1 MAEKF
6 HLTKEAIKELE
17 KEYQE
22 LKRAKH
28 FKVNSRD
35 DVPEVFHSEEMN
47 PEYAQFQEDLDKI
60 ESRIIEIEYILKN
73 VKPIKPQ
80 KGVVDVG
87 TVVTVDINGKEQEF
101 AIVEKFEANP
111 EEGKI
116 SKESPVGK
124 ILLGSKIGDEISVST
139 STKSKYKIK
148 KIDYLSA

>member
-47 PEYAQFQEDLDKI
+47 PEYAQFHALPDHEFPGDL
-60 ESRIIEIEYILKN
+60 
-73 VKPIKPQ
+73 
-80 KGVVDVG
+80 
-87 TVVTVDINGKEQEF
+87 F
-101 AIVEKFEANP
+101 A
-111 EEGKI
+111 
-116 SKESPVGK
+116 
-124 ILLGSKIGDEISVST
+124 
-139 STKSKYKIK
+139 
-148 KIDYLSA
+148 

>member
-1 MAEKF
+1 MDKWSE
-6 HLTKEAIKELE
+6 TME

-22 LKRAKH
+22 LKRAKY